1 MNDRAR
7 FFAGAALRLALSVVA
22 FAIPDSALAQ
32 NRAPSGVEMAE
43 TLPGNFLAAREALRS
58 KDIPSQAFYLR
69 AALAQFPGDLELLN
83 SAFVASLANG
93 EFDDAFRLAEELEQR
108 GQKTPLTEMALAARS
123 LKERDYL
130 QAVSRLTPFP
140 NDPLQ
145 LATILMRVWA
155 VAGLGNADAALELLD
170 QINDAN
176 LALMRDHHAALISDL
191 RGYGYEAKKRWRAV
205 HARDVD
211 NMRFND
217 AWARFLIRN
226 GARDEARTIYLT
238 MQKAHPHQ
246 AAIQAALQNLDSGK
260 TPSRATEDAIAGA
273 GEVLFEM
280 GSLLARKD
288 STLSLSLLNL
298 AIFLGVKDG
307 APQEVM
313 GDVLGEAR
321 QYDAAI
327 KAYEAV
333 PASAPTRVYAETRIG
348 EMLQS
353 AERPE
358 AALKHMQTVAF
369 WRQDYLSYVT
379 LADIYRAQRKWRDA
393 VGAFTRGIEL
403 MGPPAATDWKIY
415 FLRAAVSERAN
426 DWPAAEQDLKKALE
440 LSPDQPEAL
449 NYLGYSWVDKNI
461 NLEPAL
467 AMIQKAVA
475 KDKENGEFIDSLGW
489 AYFRLGRYDEAL
501 VELERAI
508 KLKGGVP
515 EINDHLGDA
524 YWKVGRKREAV
535 FQWRKTLDL
544 KPDDDIAARVNAKL
558 TSALKELN

>member
-1 MNDRAR
+1 MTYRAR
-7 FFAGAALRLALSVVA
+7 FSAGAAIALALSLIACV
-22 FAIPDSALAQ
+22 FPDSALAQ
-32 NRAPSGVEMAE
+32 SRAPSGAEMAE

-69 AALAQFPGDLELLN
+69 AALAQYPGDLELLH

-93 EFDDAFRLAEELEQR
+93 EFDEAFRLAEELEQR
-108 GQKTPLTEMALAARS
+108 GQKMPLAEIALAARS
-123 LKERDYL
+123 FKERDYL
-130 QAVSRLTPFP
+130 QALRLTPFQ

-145 LATILMRVWA
+145 LATVLMRVWA
-155 VAGLGNADAALELLD
+155 IAGLGNADAALELLD
-170 QINDAN
+170 QIGDAN

-191 RGYGYEAKKRWRAV
+191 RGYGYEAKKRWRAI
-205 HARDVD
+205 HARDAD
-211 NMRFND
+211 NIRFND

-226 GARDEARTIYLT
+226 GARDEARTIYLAL
-238 MQKAHPHQ
+238 QKAHPHQ
-246 AAIQAALQNLDSGK
+246 AAIQAALQNLDNGK
-260 TPSRATEDAIAGA
+260 IPGRPTDDFIAGA

-280 GSLLARKD
+280 GSLFARKD
-288 STLSLSLLNL
+288 SSLSLSLLNL
-298 AIFLGVKDG
+298 AVFLGVKDG

-313 GDVLGEAR
+313 GDVLGEAK

-333 PASAPTRVYAETRIG
+333 PASAPSRVYAETRIG

-358 AALKHMQTVAF
+358 AAVKHLQSVAF
-369 WRQDYLSYVT
+369 RRQDYLSYVT

-393 VGAFTRGIEL
+393 VAAFSRGIEL
-403 MGPPAATDWKIY
+403 MGPPAAADWKIY
-415 FLRAAVSERAN
+415 YLRAAASERAN

-467 AMIQKAVA
+467 AMIQKALA

-501 VELERAI
+501 AQLESAI
-508 KLKGGVP
+508 KLKGGVA

-544 KPDDDIAARVNAKL
+544 KPDDDMALRVNAKL
-558 TSALKELN
+558 SSALKELD